1 MTPTG
6 DSRLA
11 RALDR
16 TSDAAFVI
24 DPAADRF
31 LAASAAG
38 CGMLGYSLE
47 ALLATPVS
55 QIHAGELP
63 QLQDVVGRVLRDGH
77 GSTVTLTCRRSS
89 GTCVPAEMT
98 LWAFR
103 DEDGRVVVVALV
115 RDRSE
120 HRAHG
125 R

>member
-1 MTPTG
+1 MTRSG
-6 DSRLA
+6 ESRLA

-16 TSDAAFVI
+16 TVDAAFVI
-24 DPAADRF
+24 DPAEDRF

-47 ALLATPVS
+47 ALLARPVS
-55 QIHAGELP
+55 QIHAGEVP
-63 QLQDVVGRVLRDGH
+63 QLQDVVGRVLRDGRV
-77 GSTVTLTCRRSS
+77 SSVTLTCRRSS
-89 GTCVPAEMT
+89 GTCVPTEMA

-103 DEDGRVVVVALV
+103 DDDGRFFVFALV

-120 HRAHG
+120 HRARG

>member
-1 MTPTG
+1 MN
-6 DSRLA
+6 
-11 RALDR
+11 
-16 TSDAAFVI
+16 
-24 DPAADRF
+24 
-31 LAASAAG
+31 
-38 CGMLGYSLE
+38 YSYE
-47 ALLATPVS
+47 THYGIS

-115 RDRSE
+115 LDRSE